1 MALSS
6 RQHDFDKIGLLI
18 VVQQKRSSKILF
30 SFYLYIILFTLK
42 DKEYE
47 QILIKKFCNGLAY

>member
-6 RQHDFDKIGLLI
+6 RQHDFNMIGLLI
-18 VVQQKRSSKILF
+18 VVQQQRSSQILF
-30 SFYLYIILFTLK
+30 RFYLYRVLFTLK

>member
-6 RQHDFDKIGLLI
+6 RQHDFNMIGLLI
-18 VVQQKRSSKILF
+18 VVQQQRSSQILF
-30 SFYLYIILFTLK
+30 SFYLYIVLFTLK

-47 QILIKKFCNGLAY
+47 QIWIKKFCNGLAY